1 VVFLRVLLSINPVYA
16 YKIFNGEKKFEFR
29 RRIFKRKNVKTIILY
44 STCPICKI
52 TGRASIERIVTD
64 TTEALWLQCAPYSG
78 MEEQDF
84 FHYFRGITTGFA
96 IEMNHIIQFDEPI
109 DPQDLFPQFVPPQSF
124 CYLADDVHIP

>member
-1 VVFLRVLLSINPVYA
+1 LNSGEGYSREKMSKPLSSIQPVLYA
-16 YKIFNGEKKFEFR
+16 K
-29 RRIFKRKNVKTIILY
+29 
-44 STCPICKI
+44 
-52 TGRASIERIVTD
+52 
-64 TTEALWLQCAPYSG
+64 LWLQCAPYSG